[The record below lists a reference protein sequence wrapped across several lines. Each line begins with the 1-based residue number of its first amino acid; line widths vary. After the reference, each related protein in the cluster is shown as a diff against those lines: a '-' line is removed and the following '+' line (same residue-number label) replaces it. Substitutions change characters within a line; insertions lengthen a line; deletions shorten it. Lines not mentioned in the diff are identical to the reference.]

1 MTETHNIGGP
11 TTLPI
16 TDINLHHKNARIGDV
31 EAIKGSMVANGVY
44 KPIVVNTGTYTGR
57 PNEVLAGNHSLKA
70 MRQLAEENPS
80 DPRWQQVDVWLV
92 DVDDERATRI
102 LLADNATADKGTYD
116 HAQLLELLEAVDYDL
131 DGTGY
136 SESDLEALERT
147 INGEPAPGPEELAAD
162 DPFPY
167 PGMRT
172 VTLNLMEPLWEQ
184 WTTYTSGFDSPEEAL
199 EHLLDHGADE

>member
-1 MTETHNIGGP
+1 MAEQTV
-11 TTLPI
+11 LPLA
-16 TDINLHHKNARIGDV
+16 DLHPYRANPRKGDV
-31 EAIKGSMVANGVY
+31 EAIKESLLEHGQYRPA
-44 KPIVVNTGTYTGR
+44 VVNNTPDGYV
-57 PNEVLAGNHSLKA
+57 VLAGNHMVQA
-70 MRQLAEENPS
+70 MRELHEEDALGQWGAVWVHVVELDEQQARRLSLTDNRTSDRANYDPYELLAE
-80 DPRWQQVDVWLV
+80 
-92 DVDDERATRI
+92 
-102 LLADNATADKGTYD
+102 
-116 HAQLLELLEAVDYDL
+116 LELLDTL

-184 WTTYTSGFDSPEEAL
+184 WTDYTQGFDSPEEAL
-199 EHLLDHGADE
+199 EHLLDHGSEE